1 MILWN
6 CSKIP
11 EGYTA
16 DSIRIEKST
25 CTGERTIGFYDPKE
39 KKLVRAELV
48 RTDAD
53 IKAFYEKYGIDMWFS
68 LVGRARQGINFILC

>member
-1 MILWN
+1 MIYMKLFKN
-6 CSKIP
+6 QKREPIP

-16 DSIRIEKST
+16 ESVAIEKST
-25 CTGERTIGFYDPKE
+25 CTGERTIGFYNPKD

-53 IKAFYEKYGIDMWFS
+53 IDAFYEKYGIKNK
-68 LVGRARQGINFILC
+68 GGKGK